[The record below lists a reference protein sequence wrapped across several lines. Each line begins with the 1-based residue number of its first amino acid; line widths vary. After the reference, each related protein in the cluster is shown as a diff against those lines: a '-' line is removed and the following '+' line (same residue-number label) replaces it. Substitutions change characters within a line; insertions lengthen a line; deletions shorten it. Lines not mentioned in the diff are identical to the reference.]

1 MNAPLSSLDCTGNTL
16 LRPSSSSRMPL
27 RLLKTCAGRVSAIT
41 LLGLLCSSGTA
52 LAQAQAQTWPAKPLR
67 LVIGFAPGGA
77 ADYVARTLSEPL
89 GRLLGQTVV
98 VENRAGAGSS
108 LAADFV
114 AKAPADGYTL
124 LIASPSS
131 ISVNPA
137 LNPKLSYSAKDL
149 LPVTRVTSSP
159 LVVAVNPNA
168 GIQSLQE
175 LVATAKA
182 RPGFLNYTSSGNGS
196 APHLGAA
203 HFSKVAGVE
212 MVHIP
217 YKGGAPAIQSVVA
230 GDAQLTFGTPP
241 SVLPMVQAGRLK
253 ALAVTSSNR
262 SPLVPGVPG
271 MNEAG
276 LPAYSMS
283 FWYGFFVPVGTPP
296 ELVKKLFEAA
306 QTVMQ
311 LPEVKSALAREGT
324 EVALSKSPEDF
335 AAFLQDDNRFWAR
348 LVKEAG
354 VKAD

>member
-1 MNAPLSSLDCTGNTL
+1 MPSTSHKTGALVATL
-16 LRPSSSSRMPL
+16 L
-27 RLLKTCAGRVSAIT
+27 
-41 LLGLLCSSGTA
+41 LLCSGY
-52 LAQAQAQTWPAKPLR
+52 AQAQAWPSKPIR

-77 ADYVARTLSEPL
+77 ADYVARTIADPL
-89 GRLLGQTVV
+89 GRALGQTVTV
-98 VENRAGAGSS
+98 DNRAGAGSS

-149 LPVTRVTSSP
+149 APVTRVTTSP
-159 LVVAVNPNA
+159 LVVAVNPGA
-168 GIQSLQE
+168 GINSFQE
-175 LVATAKA
+175 LIATARAK
-182 RPGFLNYTSSGNGS
+182 PGTLNYTTSGNGS

-217 YKGGAPAIQSVVA
+217 YKGGAPAIQAVVA

-253 ALAVTSSNR
+253 ALAVTSANR
-262 SPLVPGVPG
+262 TPLVPDVPG
-271 MNEAG
+271 TIEAG
-276 LPAYSMS
+276 LPAYSLS
-283 FWYGFFVPVGTPP
+283 FWYGFFVPAGTPA
-296 ELVKKLFEAA
+296 EVTKRLFDAT
-306 QTVMQ
+306 QQVMQ
-311 LPEVKSALAREGT
+311 RPEVKAALAREGT
-324 EVALSKSPEDF
+324 EVAMSKSPDDF
-335 AAFLQDDNRFWAR
+335 AAFLAEDNLFWAK
-348 LVKEAG
+348 LVRDAK